1 MFAALRPLQS
11 ADQNAA
17 FLPLNIRPAQIAEF
31 GNAQAV
37 VEREPDGSGI
47 ARSVAV
53 SPCRL
58 AQRQDFITAQ
68 VFTRSAFLI
77 RDPRRPEP
85 ICSIFSICS
94 QLTEGRNGQG
104 LPRLLRRDCSIT
116 AQRWNTHSTRPAGHR
131 GSSSLAS
138 HIRIVEPIC
147 DLLGLPFRNIIRPK
161 HTGIPVRVP
170 CAPPILCARWPEDV
184 TILHYRDVARTGKP
198 G

>member
-1 MFAALRPLQS
+1 MRRPWLNASQMAAASRVSLRFLLAALQ
-11 ADQNAA
+11 
-17 FLPLNIRPAQIAEF
+17 
-31 GNAQAV
+31 
-37 VEREPDGSGI
+37 
-47 ARSVAV
+47 
-53 SPCRL
+53 
-58 AQRQDFITAQ
+58 QRQDFITAQ

-77 RDPRRPEP
+77 GDPRRPEP

-138 HIRIVEPIC
+138 YIRIVEPIC
-147 DLLGLPFRNIIRPK
+147 DLLGLPFRNIIS
-161 HTGIPVRVP
+161 TEDNGIPVRVP
-170 CAPPILCARWPEDV
+170 YAPAILCARWPDDV